1 VPFTHYPKNA
11 FNLIFAWV
19 QPRPPV
25 GKPFFGQPP
34 FSTLNLFEKPLEPGA
49 VVSAFHD
56 AQPFTR
62 FYGSVACDQ
71 PLEMTLSFSNEETD
85 ANGDYVTDDNI
96 AGLNF
101 DAEALKQ
108 MYEPTKQG
116 PTGKYFCTIFGR
128 YFRVQIKNVGPK
140 PTEFL
145 RVFVRGSVF

>member
-1 VPFTHYPKNA
+1 MPFTHYPKNA

-19 QPRPPV
+19 QPAPPD
-25 GKPFFGQPP
+25 KAPFFGQPR
-34 FSTLNLFEKPLEPGA
+34 FSTLNLFDRPLGPGDA
-49 VVSAFHD
+49 VAAYHD

-62 FYGSVACDQ
+62 FYGSVASDQ

-85 ANGDYVTDDNI
+85 AEGDYVTDRNI
-96 AGLNF
+96 MSLNF

-108 MYEPTKQG
+108 MYEPNKQG

-128 YFRVQIKNVGPK
+128 YFRVQVKNVGQA
-140 PTEFL
+140 PTKFM

>member
-1 VPFTHYPKNA
+1 
-11 FNLIFAWV
+11 V
-19 QPRPPV
+19 QPHPPD
-25 GKPFFGQPP
+25 GKTFFGQPK
-34 FSTLNLFEKPLEPGA
+34 FSALNRFERPLGPGE

-62 FYGSVACDQ
+62 FYGSVASDQ

-85 ANGDYVTDDNI
+85 VNGDYVTDDNI
-96 AGLNF
+96 STLNF

-128 YFRVQIKNVGPK
+128 YFRVQLKNVGAK

>member
-1 VPFTHYPKNA
+1 MPFTHYPKNS

-19 QPRPPV
+19 QPIPPDQE
-25 GKPFFGQPP
+25 PFFGQPR
-34 FSTLNLFEKPLEPGA
+34 FSSLNRFENPLEPGQ
-49 VVSAFHD
+49 VVAAYHD

-62 FYGSVACDQ
+62 FYGSVASDQ
-71 PLEMTLSFSNEETD
+71 PLEMTLSFSNEETAAD
-85 ANGDYVTDDNI
+85 GRYVTDDNI
-96 AGLNF
+96 ASLNF

-116 PTGKYFCTIFGR
+116 PAGKYICTICGR
-128 YFRVQIKNVGPK
+128 YFRVQLKNVGQK

>member
-1 VPFTHYPKNA
+1 M
-11 FNLIFAWV
+11 
-19 QPRPPV
+19 
-25 GKPFFGQPP
+25 FFGQPK
-34 FSTLNLFEKPLEPGA
+34 FSTLNLFDKPLEPGV

-62 FYGSVACDQ
+62 FYGSVASDQ
-71 PLEMTLSFSNEETD
+71 PLEMTLAFSNEETD
-85 ANGDYVTDDNI
+85 TNGDYVTDDNI
-96 AGLNF
+96 ASLNF

-128 YFRVQIKNVGPK
+128 YFRVQLKNVGTK
-140 PTEFL
+140 PTDFL